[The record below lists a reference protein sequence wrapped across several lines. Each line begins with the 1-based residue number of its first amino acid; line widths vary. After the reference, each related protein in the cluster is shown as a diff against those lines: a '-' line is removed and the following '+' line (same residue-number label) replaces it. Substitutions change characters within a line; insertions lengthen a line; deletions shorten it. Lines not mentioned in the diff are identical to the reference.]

1 MLIEKQYSEKGGL
14 LSNIHLGYSN
24 DAIIDLING
33 EYALYLRKSRA
44 DLEAEAKGEGE
55 TLARHEKMLIELARR
70 YGFSIG
76 KIYREIVSGESIE
89 SRPVVQELLR
99 DVESGRW
106 KGVLVVEVER
116 LARGDTM
123 DQGRVAKSFKFS
135 NTKIIT
141 PIKIYDPNNE
151 FDEEYFEFGLF
162 MSRREYKV
170 INRRLQRGRIASV
183 KEGKYVGSIP
193 PYGYDRVKIE
203 KDKGFTLKKNDDEA
217 QIVEKIFN
225 MYAYND
231 ISINEVANQLNS
243 GGYKPRKANEWTI
256 SAIKDMLNNP
266 VYIGKLRWNSRKVVK
281 EYKNGKITNT
291 RPRNTEYI
299 LCDGLHEPIIDL
311 QTWQVVQEKRSKH
324 TPAVVHNNIVQNP
337 LVGIVYCSKCGK
349 KMQRR
354 PYKATG
360 IPDTLMCPNK
370 HCDNVSS
377 KLCIVEEKI
386 ISSLKE
392 WLKNYHID
400 YGEYVDEIKSKK
412 KTILEDNIKNL
423 NKELEIQNKKLA
435 NVYDFFEEGTYS
447 REMFSER
454 CSLITSTIAN
464 IKSNIEEFEKQI
476 ELEIKKEEGKKT
488 IIPKIENVLDLYPNL
503 QTAEEKNLL
512 LKTVVKRI
520 EYLKTKKAIKKDS
533 DPTDF
538 ELDIYPNVG

>member
-55 TLARHEKMLIELARR
+55 TLARHEKMLLELARR

-99 DVESGRW
+99 NVESGRW

-203 KDKGFTLKKNDDEA
+203 KDKGFILKKNDDEA

-231 ISINEVANQLNS
+231 I
-243 GGYKPRKANEWTI
+243 
-256 SAIKDMLNNP
+256 
-266 VYIGKLRWNSRKVVK
+266 
-281 EYKNGKITNT
+281 
-291 RPRNTEYI
+291 
-299 LCDGLHEPIIDL
+299 
-311 QTWQVVQEKRSKH
+311 
-324 TPAVVHNNIVQNP
+324 
-337 LVGIVYCSKCGK
+337 
-349 KMQRR
+349 
-354 PYKATG
+354 
-360 IPDTLMCPNK
+360 
-370 HCDNVSS
+370 
-377 KLCIVEEKI
+377 
-386 ISSLKE
+386 
-392 WLKNYHID
+392 
-400 YGEYVDEIKSKK
+400 
-412 KTILEDNIKNL
+412 
-423 NKELEIQNKKLA
+423 
-435 NVYDFFEEGTYS
+435 
-447 REMFSER
+447 
-454 CSLITSTIAN
+454 
-464 IKSNIEEFEKQI
+464 
-476 ELEIKKEEGKKT
+476 
-488 IIPKIENVLDLYPNL
+488 
-503 QTAEEKNLL
+503 
-512 LKTVVKRI
+512 
-520 EYLKTKKAIKKDS
+520 
-533 DPTDF
+533 
-538 ELDIYPNVG
+538 